1 MTTERWIIDSEL
13 TADLPIYTRMNAS
26 DVLADPITPLG
37 ASLGWNP
44 NILPGW
50 AYGYVNGKT
59 HTAAEMKHPASAGA
73 FIYGHLYVNMTA
85 ARLVGV
91 RAGLGV
97 ATVDSMWFG
106 GRPDAPPHEARPSDE
121 SPEISANMAEH
132 TNWVLTATEFP
143 EMDEEKEV
151 AEHAR
156 ATRPD
161 LSRLSNWGL
170 VARARSMMPLERY
183 AWRGEVAG
191 SSNGSVGPG
200 VLASILPNADP
211 SLVVRL
217 VGSAGD
223 VDSAA
228 PSFAL
233 WKLSRA
239 VRADAATTAA
249 FDQGVDHV
257 ESSLTELPAFAALL
271 ADFLHDFGSRGP
283 NEWDLGSD
291 SWETKPSL
299 VLSLIDRL
307 RHLDED
313 ADPALRSA
321 EQQRIAHAALA
332 EALAQ
337 LPEGDDATR
346 GLFDMAL
353 ASARRF
359 GNWRERGKTNCIKI
373 LHEARVPLVELG
385 RRLAAEGHLE
395 SPHQVFM
402 ALDEELDTLCLD
414 PASLT
419 QVLAER
425 EVAWRGLFGLDL
437 PTFIDARRPVP
448 ELSSLHRL
456 SEGTLAPL
464 TVGEV
469 LQGVGASSG
478 VVEGRARVVFTTDEV
493 GDLEPGEILVA
504 PNTDPS
510 WTPLFM
516 VAGGVVVDVGAMGS
530 HAMIVSRELGIPC
543 AASVPS
549 ASRRIP
555 NGALIS
561 VDGSAGT
568 VTVLAL

>member
-1 MTTERWIIDSEL
+1 MTEDRWIIDGDL
-13 TADLPIYTRMNAS
+13 TPDLPIYTRMNAS
-26 DVLADPITPLG
+26 DVLADPVTPLG
-37 ASLGWNP
+37 ASLGFNP

-50 AYGYVNGKT
+50 AFGYVNGKT
-59 HTAAEMKHPASAGA
+59 HTAAEMRHPASAGA
-73 FIYGHLYVNMTA
+73 IIYGHLYVNMTA

-97 ATVDSMWFG
+97 ATVDSLWFG
-106 GRPDAPPHEARPSDE
+106 GRPDAPPHESRPSDE
-121 SPEISANMAEH
+121 SPEISANMAAH

-151 AEHAR
+151 ADHAR
-156 ATRPD
+156 RTRPD

-170 VARARSMMPLERY
+170 VARARSIMPLERY
-183 AWRGEVAG
+183 TWRGEVAG

-233 WKLSRA
+233 WDLSRA
-239 VRADAATTAA
+239 VRDDAAATAA
-249 FDQGVDHV
+249 FDQGVEHV
-257 ESSLTELPAFAALL
+257 EASLDEIPAFAEEFSAFI
-271 ADFLHDFGSRGP
+271 AEYGYRGP
-283 NEWDLGSD
+283 NEWDLGSE

-307 RHLDED
+307 RQMGPD
-313 ADPALRSA
+313 ADPAVRAA
-321 EQQRIAHAALA
+321 EQSRISAAALA

-337 LPEGDDATR
+337 LPDGDAETR
-346 GLFDMAL
+346 ALFDMAL
-353 ASARRF
+353 GSSRRF
-359 GNWRERGKTNCIKI
+359 GSWRERGKTNCIKV
-373 LHEARVPLVELG
+373 LHEARVALVELG
-385 RRLAAEGHLE
+385 RRLAADGHLD
-395 SPHQVFM
+395 SPQQIFM

-414 PASLT
+414 PASLHHT
-419 QVLAER
+419 LSDR
-425 EVAWRGLFGLDL
+425 EQAWRQLFGLDL
-437 PTFIDARRPVP
+437 PIFIDARQPVP
-448 ELSSLHRL
+448 TLSSLRRL
-456 SEGTLAPL
+456 ADDEIVPL
-464 TVGEV
+464 EVGDV

-478 VVEGRARVVFTTDEV
+478 VVEGRARIVLSTDEV
-493 GDLEPGEILVA
+493 QDLEPGEILVA

-516 VAGGVVVDVGAMGS
+516 VASGVVVDVGAMGS

-561 VDGSAGT
+561 LDGSAGT
-568 VTVLAL
+568 VTVLEL